1 MSQITK
7 ETIKGIFEIY
17 EARMDANGEVLDLDS
32 TIEEAYNWAIS
43 KENTGGGDVMFDLF
57 WDAYPRKVGKKTARA
72 KFLKL
77 SGDNQSTAISMINRY
92 KIYAQ
97 MYGAD
102 FLHPS
107 TYINQERFLDDDLAA
122 VPTGEQVSN
131 FIAHPMSIFGVS
143 KLNEHHLI
151 KAAKILEKHKAT
163 DKEAKQVAQWM
174 NDVWGSS
181 AEWRQYVNL
190 NSFLN
195 ESKWKER
202 VIKAKDYL
210 NGK

>member
-7 ETIKGIFEIY
+7 ETIKGVFQIY
-17 EARMDANGEVLDLDS
+17 EARMNANGEVLDLDS

-43 KENTGGGDVMFDLF
+43 EGNKDNGDVMFDLF
-57 WDAYPRKVGKKTARA
+57 WDAYPRKVGKKTART

-77 SGDNQSTAISMINRY
+77 SNVNQESAISMINRY

-97 MYGAD
+97 MYGTD

-107 TYINQERFLDDDLAA
+107 TYINQERFLDEDLAA

-131 FIAHPMSIFGVS
+131 FLANPMRVFGVT
-143 KLNEHHLI
+143 KLNEFHLI

-163 DKEAKQVAQWM
+163 DTESKQVAQWM

-190 NSFLN
+190 NSLLN

>member
-32 TIEEAYNWAIS
+32 VIEEAYNWSIS
-43 KENTGGGDVMFDLF
+43 KANTGGGDVMFDLF

-77 SGDNQSTAISMINRY
+77 SEDNQSTAISMINRY

-97 MYGAD
+97 MYGTD

-131 FIAHPMSIFGVS
+131 FLANPMRIFGVS
-143 KLNEHHLI
+143 KLNETYLI

-163 DKEAKQVAQWM
+163 DIEAKQVAQWM

-195 ESKWKER
+195 ETKWKER